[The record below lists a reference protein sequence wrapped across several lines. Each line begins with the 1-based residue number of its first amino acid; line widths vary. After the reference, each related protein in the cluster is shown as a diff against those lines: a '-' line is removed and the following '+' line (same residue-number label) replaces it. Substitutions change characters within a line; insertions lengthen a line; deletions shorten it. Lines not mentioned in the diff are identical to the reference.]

1 MSERKEIPKTQHTV
15 INLVGTT
22 GINMASGVA
31 KDAAFAKMF
40 GAKADAAKAGKEAVK
55 RAVPRAT
62 YGLFAARDL
71 LTVGAAFTVPP
82 IMASAIAANGV
93 EPGRAA
99 AYAQFASPPLMQVVC
114 TPLHLLALD
123 MYNVPKATIGERFA
137 NIGRL
142 LPSSIGV
149 RMFRF
154 FCAYGVG
161 GNMNMWLTQ
170 SHRQWSAG
178 HYAPEA
184 QGAAAEA
191 PAAPELPATS
201 GTYQGTM
208 SPYVTAHAVLDWEMV
223 LGMNHHDVTEADIE
237 RLFEKADLDGDGNLD
252 ESELVRI
259 LGASVGSDREK
270 HSVALQMIRV
280 GDFDKDGKVSKAE
293 LRALLLEK
301 KTFTDVVALP

>member
-40 GAKADAAKAGKEAVK
+40 GAKADATKAGKEAVK

-184 QGAAAEA
+184 QGGAS
-191 PAAPELPATS
+191 LPATPGTPGAP
-201 GTYQGTM
+201 GTYDGTM

-223 LGMNHHDVTEADIE
+223 LGMNHHDVTEADID

-259 LGASVGSDREK
+259 LSASVGSDREK